1 MTVAATLTSKGQ
13 TTIPKEIRE
22 SLGMKP
28 GDRMTFTLLPDGTVI
43 MRVKRKSIMELAG
56 VLQKKGRKPVS
67 IEQMSR

>member
-13 TTIPKEIRE
+13 TTIPKEIRD

-28 GDRMTFTLLPDGTVI
+28 GDRMTFTLMPDGTVV
-43 MRVKRKSIMELAG
+43 MRVKSKSIMKLAG
-56 VLQKKGRKPVS
+56 VLHKKGRKPVP